1 VAGGAPDTA
10 VAPCPGGVKRARILV
25 VGGGIGG
32 LTAAAAVGQKGFQVT
47 VAERSDGGAV
57 EGVGISQQANV
68 VRALAGLGLADEYL
82 SAGFAYRAVEIY
94 APDGS
99 LVARVPSRSLI
110 EGYPA
115 SLGIPRPALHKLLQ
129 AAAERA
135 GATIRTGVRVA
146 ALSQDTDKVDVT
158 LSDGTHAAYAAVIGA
173 DGIYSQM
180 RSTLFPAVPPPRFT
194 GQAVWRYNL
203 PRPEGFDALH
213 VYNGPTGVGLVPMS
227 AGQIYIY
234 ATTPEP
240 GNPAFPVE
248 GLAARMRQ
256 RLSACAPQIR
266 EVAEQIVDDRAVVYR
281 PLEAIFLDGPW
292 HQGRIALLGD
302 AVHATTPHL
311 GQGGGMAIEDAIVI
325 AEELGRHEEPAS
337 AFAAYRERRFER
349 CRYVVER
356 SLEICRGQL
365 GQGPPVDNAKA
376 GAEMN
381 ALLAK
386 PI

>member
-1 VAGGAPDTA
+1 MNGGA
-10 VAPCPGGVKRARILV
+10 ILI

-32 LTAAAAVGQKGFQVT
+32 LTAAAALAQKGFDVT
-47 VAERSDGGAV
+47 VAERSDGSGV

-68 VRALAGLGLADEYL
+68 VRALASLGLADEYL
-82 SAGFAYRAVEIY
+82 SAGFAYQAVEIY
-94 APDGS
+94 TPDGS

-115 SLGIPRPALHKLLQ
+115 SLGIPRPALHRVLQ
-129 AAAERA
+129 GAAEKA
-135 GATIRTGVRVA
+135 GAVIRTGVRLA
-146 ALSQDTDKVDVT
+146 EMTQGADAVDVT
-158 LSDGTHAAYAAVIGA
+158 LSDGTGGAYTTVIGA

-180 RSTLFPAVPPPRFT
+180 RATLFPDVPPPRFT

-203 PRPEGFDALH
+203 PRPESFDALN

-227 AGQIYIY
+227 AEQIYIY

-240 GNPAFPVE
+240 DNPAYPVE
-248 GLAARMRQ
+248 GLAARMQQ
-256 RLSACAPQIR
+256 RLSGCAPQIR
-266 EVAEQIVDDRAVVYR
+266 AIAEQIVDDDAVVYR

-292 HQGRIALLGD
+292 HKGRVVLLGD

-325 AEELGRHEEPAS
+325 AEELARHDEPDA
-337 AFAAYRERRFER
+337 AFAAYRNRRFDR

-365 GQGPPVDNAKA
+365 GQGPLIDNAKA

-381 ALLAK
+381 ALLAQ